1 MKSKIVTK
9 QLFMG
14 LFLLLLAISSIVSAQ
29 QVVIDKPV
37 RAGELTVFPAM
48 EDENIYYYLPDKLRL
63 ATDANGKQQFSFL
76 RYVENIRSGP
86 GEEAREGTGGGIVHA
101 VVELLVTPEQ
111 IAEARNALRR
121 INSDGIIQGPV
132 IYSGGTMAIVSS
144 FANTEGDLTKQVV
157 GIGKAPLIDG
167 HKAAVSM
174 ELTKK
179 GAKILWE
186 SFQTPTPDMSFS
198 LEMELEGY
206 RAPKKAI
213 IEADFEKIYS
223 HHGFQFG
230 AGGNYENIVF
240 GGEIDLAFDEL
251 RNDGAIKI
259 TNMGADEDMEK
270 LIETAYNK
278 LTTMMFEPIG
288 GTGNPIIKN
297 IASTLSGQKSPMD
310 RATELYKQN
319 KKLSE
324 GKKTSSL
331 WKYPAL
337 KDNFLLA
344 YNGKN
349 DLFAGSLYNNSSE
362 NTGQDDWTPKDI
374 KEVYKDFVQL
384 HIFIPDDLKELYLAR
399 LNNNE
404 YASASNL
411 TDVEKRLSSQ
421 QKPVAYYQQ
430 YLLTDSECNKYKN
443 IIDGSQSPTT
453 KYKELIEDKI
463 LAIVLN
469 QDFLNEA
476 QKEYIVNTF
485 DPDASE
491 SWGPAQAL
499 TYAAWVVHKGNEYNP
514 QNEKSRKILNELV
527 ELGKQGS
534 ADTQVQ
540 IGEVKGEIDDKEIAE
555 LSKNIQNES
564 NDKPDTTAAKAET
577 EKAEVTKDEKSEA
590 SDEKKEKKSESSAE
604 AKKSDKSKKKKGT
617 SKDKK
622 EAKKKKEKTDF
633 KLALMASY
641 QLKKVRQRGTF
652 KISLNKYTA
661 DKIVLRFD
669 ENIGKINCT
678 ECFHQVNL
686 DDPLFKQREIV
697 AMVDGFNFDD
707 FGKYINFVSVKM
719 KKTHQN
725 GDITWDE
732 VRIDREN
739 FIKSANNFKLLYGW
753 KGDDDRSEWLDY
765 EYQSHW
771 SFFGG
776 NEVTTSWF
784 EANANA
790 INLAPPYL
798 RKTIEL
804 EADPELLEENNVR
817 SVSVKFY
824 YNLGETEQVKQIT
837 MLPSREEYSSKINLL
852 LPKETTEYDYEIT
865 WLLRGNKTET
875 SGRQTTSESI
885 LFVDELEI

>member
-1 MKSKIVTK
+1 
-9 QLFMG
+9 MG
-14 LFLLLLAISSIVSAQ
+14 LFLLLAASSSIVSAQ

-37 RAGELTVFPAM
+37 RAGELTLFPTM
-48 EDENIYYYLPDKLRL
+48 EDENIYYYLPDKLKL
-63 ATDANGKQQFSFL
+63 ATDANGKPQFSFL

-86 GEEAREGTGGGIVHA
+86 EEEAREGTGGGIVHA
-101 VVELLVTPEQ
+101 VVELWVTPEQ

-121 INSDGIIQGPV
+121 TNADGIIQGPV
-132 IYSGGTMAIVSS
+132 IYSGGTMAIISS
-144 FANTEGDLTKQVV
+144 FANTEGDLTKRVV
-157 GIGKAPLIDG
+157 GIGKAPLVDG

-206 RAPKKAI
+206 RAPKKAV
-213 IEADFEKIYS
+213 IEADFEKIYN

-230 AGGNYENIVF
+230 ASGNYDNIVF

-259 TNMGADEDMEK
+259 TNMGADDDMEK

-297 IASTLSGQKSPMD
+297 IAGTLSGQKSPMD

-319 KKLSE
+319 KKNSE
-324 GKKTSSL
+324 GKKTSFL
-331 WKYPAL
+331 WKYPVL
-337 KDNFLLA
+337 KDHLLLA
-344 YNGKN
+344 FDGKN
-349 DLFAGSLYNNSSE
+349 DLFASSFLGNSPGES
-362 NTGQDDWTPKDI
+362 GQQPDWLPKDI
-374 KEVYKDFVQL
+374 KETYKDFVQL
-384 HIFIPDDLKELYLAR
+384 HTSVPDNLKELYLAR

-404 YASASNL
+404 YANASNL
-411 TDVEKRLSSQ
+411 TDVEKRLSSK

-430 YLLTDSECNKYKN
+430 YMLSEAERNHFKS
-443 IIDGSQSPTT
+443 IIDGSEAPSSE
-453 KYKELIEDKI
+453 YKALIESKI
-463 LAIVLN
+463 KVLIGTQAFLN
-469 QDFLNEA
+469 QA
-476 QKEYIVNTF
+476 QKDYILQTF
-485 DPDASE
+485 EPDVSE
-491 SWGPAQAL
+491 SWGADQAL
-499 TYAAWVVHKGNEYNP
+499 TYAAWVVQNGNQYNP
-514 QNEKSRKILNELV
+514 QNEKSRKILSKLI
-527 ELGKQGS
+527 ELGKQGETDAPS
-534 ADTQVQ
+534 QT
-540 IGEVKGEIDDKEIAE
+540 GEVKGEINDNEMVE
-555 LSKNIQNES
+555 LLKNIDNNS
-564 NDKPDTTAAKAET
+564 GDKLETTASKTQT
-577 EKAEVTKDEKSEA
+577 EKKGATTDKKSKA
-590 SDEKKEKKSESSAE
+590 SDEKKTESSAK
-604 AKKSDKSKKKKGT
+604 AKQSDESKKKADAA
-617 SKDKK
+617 KDKK
-622 EAKKKKEKTDF
+622 EAKKKEEKTDF

-641 QLKKVRQRGTF
+641 QMKKVKQTGTF

-669 ENIGKINCT
+669 ENIGKIDFD

-697 AMVDGFNFDD
+697 AMIDGFNFDD
-707 FGKYINFVSVKM
+707 FGKYINFVTVKM

-765 EYQSHW
+765 KYQAQW

-776 NEVTTSWF
+776 NEVTTNWF
-784 EANANA
+784 EANANG

-804 EADPELLEENNVR
+804 EADPELLEQNNVR
-817 SVSVKFY
+817 SVNVKFY
-824 YNLGETEQVKQIT
+824 YKLGESEQVKQIT

-852 LPKETTEYDYEIT
+852 LPKETNEYDYEII
-865 WLLRGNKTET
+865 WRLKGNKTET

-885 LFVDELEI
+885 LFVDEMGV